1 MSVAVPSPDEERT
14 ASGLAVFRHRDF
26 ALFAGVRVAA
36 GLAQQMQTVA
46 VGWLVYDIT
55 QSALALGLVGLA
67 GFLPAIALAL
77 VTGHVADRF
86 DRRLIVASCHALNA
100 ASAVGLLAVAWAGGG
115 VVAPIYL
122 LVVLF
127 GVARAFAGPA
137 SQALVPGLVP
147 RASRSAGSGRAAAAT
162 LPRRALKVRSSM

>member
-26 ALFAGVRVAA
+26 ALFSGVRVAA

-67 GFLPAIALAL
+67 GFPPAIALPLLTA
-77 VTGHVADRF
+77 HVADRF
-86 DRRLIVASCHALNA
+86 DRPA
-100 ASAVGLLAVAWAGGG
+100 ASSSHPATRSMPHPPWA
-115 VVAPIYL
+115 
-122 LVVLF
+122 
-127 GVARAFAGPA
+127 
-137 SQALVPGLVP
+137 
-147 RASRSAGSGRAAAAT
+147 
-162 LPRRALKVRSSM
+162 SSP

>member
-14 ASGLAVFRHRDF
+14 ASGLAVFPHRDF
-26 ALFAGVRVAA
+26 ALFSGVRVAA

-86 DRRLIVASCHALNA
+86 DRRLIVASCHTLSGATATSL
-100 ASAVGLLAVAWAGGG
+100 SAIAWAGSG
-115 VVAPIYL
+115 VVAPVYVL
-122 LVVLF
+122 MVLF
-127 GVARAFAGPA
+127 GVARAFAG
-137 SQALVPGLVP
+137 
-147 RASRSAGSGRAAAAT
+147 
-162 LPRRALKVRSSM
+162 